1 MEEIYEE
8 YEKNGSI
15 KSSVSIYIW
24 KFGVIIMTSIYS
36 IVAMFFNQYWYLYL
50 LFYLVIMI
58 VLFGVCKM
66 IFYISVSKKLKLDRH
81 FNLSFIK
88 EIYSKIKEYQQK
100 WIEKYCNDVG
110 INDIEKLKILRQEI
124 KERDEKSTVKYFNP
138 IIIGSLALT
147 LWEIGIQKMV
157 DMVGFLNVLSIA
169 IILAIGISVGVGW
182 LMKIVLEDIKV
193 FLEFDKFSSK
203 ENLEELLL
211 YRILKA

>member
-8 YEKNGSI
+8 YEKNGAV
-15 KSSVSIYIW
+15 KSSLSIFIW

-36 IVAMFFNQYWYLYL
+36 IVAMCFNQYWYLYL
-50 LFYLVIMI
+50 LFYLIIMI

-124 KERDEKSTVKYFNP
+124 KEKNEKSTVKYFNP
-138 IIIGSLALT
+138 IIIGSLTLT
-147 LWEIGIQKMV
+147 LWEIGLQKMV

-169 IILAIGISVGVGW
+169 IILAIGISVGIGW
-182 LMKIVLEDIKV
+182 LMKMLLEDKKV

-211 YRILKA
+211 YIILKA